1 MARTLEPTG
10 KKPEPKVLHKRR
22 SEDEM
27 RRALADYVS
36 GKPRLRDDER
46 EAILEDT
53 ITEVIEM
60 RRILMDV
67 TQRLDGLHA
76 DTMTS
81 IRNILSPQ

>member
-36 GKPRLRDDER
+36 GKPMQRDDFR
-46 EAILEDT
+46 EAILADA
-53 ITEVIEM
+53 ITEVIEL

-67 TQRLDGLHA
+67 TARLDALHA
-76 DTMTS
+76 DTMAG
-81 IRNILSPQ
+81 IRSILSPQ